1 MNDLKLPEIKDIKP
15 PVEIVDHSIYI
26 FIILIVLGAVVVG
39 FLGWQI
45 VKIVKK
51 RRRENLA
58 KIYLE
63 ALHNIDWSDPKQA
76 AYKITKY
83 GRELATDEKRQE
95 IFSNL
100 LPLLEQYKYKKKVN
114 QRVDPKTLREFE
126 LFKQVCDE
134 SI

>member
-1 MNDLKLPEIKDIKP
+1 MNSVRLPEIKDIKP
-15 PVEIVDHSIYI
+15 PVEISDHSLYI
-26 FIILIVLGAVVVG
+26 FIFLVLIAVLIVA
-39 FLGWQI
+39 FLIWQLLKLI
-45 VKIVKK
+45 KK
-51 RRRENLA
+51 RKKENLA

-63 ALHNIDWSDPKQA
+63 ALHNIDWSNPKEA

-83 GRELATDEKRQE
+83 GRALATDEKRQE

-100 LPLLEQYKYKKKVN
+100 LPLLEQYKYKKEVSS
-114 QRVDPKTLREFE
+114 RVDPKTLREFE